1 MNLLLLIILFA
12 FNFLSFYGVN
22 KFYNNGYLDKKQYRI
37 YIILLIM
44 LLVVL
49 LGQLNILTG
58 LGTDNEPLN

>member
-12 FNFLSFYGVN
+12 FNFFSIYGVN
-22 KFYNNGYLDKKQYRI
+22 KLYKDGMLNHSQFRI

>member
-22 KFYNNGYLDKKQYRI
+22 KFYNNGYLDRKQYRF
-37 YIILLIM
+37 YILLLVIF
-44 LLVVL
+44 LLFLV
-49 LGQLNILTG
+49 GQLNILTG